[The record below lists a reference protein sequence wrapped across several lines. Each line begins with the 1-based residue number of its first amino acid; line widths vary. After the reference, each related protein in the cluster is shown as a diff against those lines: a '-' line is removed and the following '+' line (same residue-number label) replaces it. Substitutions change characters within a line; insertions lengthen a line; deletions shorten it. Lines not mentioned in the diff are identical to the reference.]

1 VERRTG
7 DGADIYILCSGTFFL
22 YGDVGV
28 IRVCTVG
35 ANGRTCFGGGEMGYF
50 EFLIL

>member
-1 VERRTG
+1 VR
-7 DGADIYILCSGTFFL
+7 IYHVFGLSVL

-35 ANGRTCFGGGEMGYF
+35 ANGRTCVFFGVRA
-50 EFLIL
+50 